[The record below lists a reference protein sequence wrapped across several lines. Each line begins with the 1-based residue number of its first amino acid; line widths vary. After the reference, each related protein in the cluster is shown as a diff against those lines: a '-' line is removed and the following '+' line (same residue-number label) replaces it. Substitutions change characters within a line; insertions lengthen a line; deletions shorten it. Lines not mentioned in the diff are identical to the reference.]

1 MQRTIYAYDLL
12 IKPQR
17 GKLVKVPDSYEKDI
31 VSILSKIC
39 KYSKKIKHINMI
51 KIEKFYMLIPFL
63 MKK

>member
-31 VSILSKIC
+31 VSILSKFTI
-39 KYSKKIKHINMI
+39 ST
-51 KIEKFYMLIPFL
+51 
-63 MKK
+63 